1 MFDTT
6 AQLGKTFF
14 EYLWRLF
21 GIYVPGFSFTFGQ
34 MWLGVAVCSLSL
46 LVLKLFFGL
55 GGRGFS
61 SRTGSTNKAKISENR
76 KRDEY

>member
-1 MFDTT
+1 MFETT
-6 AQLGKTFF
+6 AQLGQTFF
-14 EYLWRLF
+14 KYLWGLF

-55 GGRGFS
+55 GGRGVA